1 MKYFAYG
8 SNMSLLRLQERVPSA
23 LRIGTFLLNEHR
35 LCFHKA
41 SNDGSAKCDAQQ
53 TNNINDVVIGA
64 LFEID
69 KHEKIHLDKA
79 EGLGYGYDEKIV
91 KVLNN
96 SGEAFEALT
105 YYAIKIDPTL
115 KPYSWYLNHVIT
127 GANEINMPAHYL
139 DMIQS
144 IEYIEDPD
152 HIRDAKQRAMYD

>member
-8 SNMSLLRLQERVPSA
+8 SNMSLLRLQARVPSA
-23 LRIGTFLLNEHR
+23 LRIGIFELSEHR

-53 TNNINDVVIGA
+53 TNNIDDVVIGA
-64 LFEID
+64 LFEINRN
-69 KHEKIHLDKA
+69 EKIHLDKA

-91 KVLNN
+91 KVLNY
-96 SGEAFEALT
+96 SGESFEALT
-105 YYAIKIDPTL
+105 YYAIKIDPRL

-139 DMIQS
+139 DMIHS
-144 IEYIEDPD
+144 IECIEDPD
-152 HIRDAKQRAMYD
+152 HIRDAKQRAMYR